1 MQISDIQEEGHC
13 VQISDIQE
21 EGDCVQIRNVSN
33 KTSVD
38 MFYSGG
44 IRACKC

>member
-21 EGDCVQIRNVSN
+21 DGDCVQIRNVSN

-44 IRACKC
+44 HTCL